1 MTDIILRFEN
11 VTFRYPETLTEA
23 LQGLNLDVPR
33 GKVTAILGPNGAGKT
48 TLLRLAYGRYVP
60 TRGQIWLE
68 GRLLGAYTRQEI
80 GRMVALVPQREANPF
95 AYSLLEYVLLGRAP
109 YLLPLQMP
117 AASDVAI
124 AWEALER
131 VGLHHLARRS
141 VQALSGGEYQLLLV
155 ARALAQQPRLLLLD
169 EPTSHLDLAN
179 KKRLVECLR
188 SLVSAGVTILMTS
201 HEPEVVSALAQ
212 HVILMREG
220 RVLHSGPLDA
230 LWTPEALSETYN
242 VPLRV
247 WTFNG
252 HRYVTWES

>member
-1 MTDIILRFEN
+1 MDAPLLRFEN
-11 VTFRYPETLTEA
+11 VAFRYPETSQDV
-23 LQGLNLDVPR
+23 LQGLTLEVPQ
-33 GKVTAILGPNGAGKT
+33 GQVTAILGPNGAGKT
-48 TLLRLAYGRYVP
+48 TLLRLAYGRYLP
-60 TRGQIWLE
+60 RRGRVWLE
-68 GRLLGAYTRQEI
+68 GRLLAEYSRQEI
-80 GRMVALVPQREANPF
+80 GRIVALVPQREANPF

-117 AASDVAI
+117 AASDVTI

-179 KKRLVECLR
+179 KKHLIECLR
-188 SLVSAGVTILMTS
+188 SLLAEGVTILMTS
-201 HEPEVVSALAQ
+201 HEPEVVAALAQ
-212 HVILMREG
+212 QVVLMRDG
-220 RVLHSGPLDA
+220 QVLHSGPLET
-230 LWTPEALSETYN
+230 LWNAETLSATYN

-247 WTFNG
+247 WEFDG
-252 HRYVTWES
+252 HRLVTWE